1 MFAGGDAAAAPASN
15 DIFGGDAKAPAGG
28 LDDMFGEPAPA
39 APAVAV
45 QPAVPEPAVPQVDDS
60 LIEEWER
67 TKRAELQVRRDEAAK
82 KKSVAMQAGKKA
94 IEEFN
99 AKREGDVQK
108 ALAKNQ
114 ADEKETIASMEASL
128 KAGLAGKESWE
139 KVTSYL
145 DLSSDPARNDVV
157 SRMKATLIAV
167 KSDPPANNKN
177 FGA

>member
-39 APAVAV
+39 ASAVAV

-167 KSDPPANNKN
+167 KSDPPANKKN

>member
-1 MFAGGDAAAAPASN
+1 
-15 DIFGGDAKAPAGG
+15 
-28 LDDMFGEPAPA
+28 
-39 APAVAV
+39 
-45 QPAVPEPAVPQVDDS
+45 
-60 LIEEWER
+60 
-67 TKRAELQVRRDEAAK
+67 
-82 KKSVAMQAGKKA
+82 
-94 IEEFN
+94 
-99 AKREGDVQK
+99 
-108 ALAKNQ
+108 
-114 ADEKETIASMEASL
+114 MEASL